1 MENGERRTN
10 YEQQHAAWGQCTNFF
25 SQHTLLLR
33 KIKRNGEPSGDPV
46 TQLHTLHLLVQIRG
60 LRVMENHHDGSY
72 HHGLPGSGVLN
83 KHGDAEA

>member
-10 YEQQHAAWGQCTNFF
+10 YEQRHAAWGQCTTF
-25 SQHTLLLR
+25 SLTSKDSYRTRNGDAAAWDSAPLLPFHR
-33 KIKRNGEPSGDPV
+33 KIRE
-46 TQLHTLHLLVQIRG
+46 

-72 HHGLPGSGVLN
+72 HHWLPGSGVLN

>member
-10 YEQQHAAWGQCTNFF
+10 YEQRQLPGAVRDFNP
-25 SQHTLLLR
+25 LR
-33 KIKRNGEPSGDPV
+33 KIRE
-46 TQLHTLHLLVQIRG
+46 

-72 HHGLPGSGVLN
+72 HHWLPGSGVLN

>member
-1 MENGERRTN
+1 MEKEEQTTNSSMLPGDSAQIFFPNTPYFFAKSSVMEN
-10 YEQQHAAWGQCTNFF
+10 
-25 SQHTLLLR
+25 
-33 KIKRNGEPSGDPV
+33 PSGDPV